1 MCQNEILSLKSS
13 LTSLIDDIFSGCEL
27 SLNAAMASV
36 KSRQV
41 SCNGRYLTSAADV
54 MMQCHLQP
62 LLVTVSHLR
71 LLTRISSVVMV
82 VVRVLVGLGVG
93 VWVAVVLVGA
103 EVGEVGVGEVGLDME
118 EMEVKESGTHLMGF
132 DLVVVVEVSHVGMV
146 LVVEVVEAD
155 LLMVRCNR
163 VVVTCRNK
171 IKSLQLEVHLNWPR
185 RRYLVPGE
193 FGAL

>member
-1 MCQNEILSLKSS
+1 M
-13 LTSLIDDIFSGCEL
+13 
-27 SLNAAMASV
+27 
-36 KSRQV
+36 
-41 SCNGRYLTSAADV
+41 
-54 MMQCHLQP
+54 
-62 LLVTVSHLR
+62 TVSHLR

-103 EVGEVGVGEVGLDME
+103 EVGEVGVGEVGLVME

-132 DLVVVVEVSHVGMV
+132 DLVVVVEVGYVGMV

-155 LLMVRCNR
+155 LLMVLCRIYR

-171 IKSLQLEVHLNWPR
+171 IKFLQLEVHLNWPR

>member
-1 MCQNEILSLKSS
+1 
-13 LTSLIDDIFSGCEL
+13 
-27 SLNAAMASV
+27 MASV

-41 SCNGRYLTSAADV
+41 SCNRRYLTSAADL

-71 LLTRISSVVMV
+71 QLTRISSVVMV

-93 VWVAVVLVGA
+93 VWVAVVLVRA

-132 DLVVVVEVSHVGMV
+132 DLVVVVEVGHVGMV

-155 LLMVRCNR
+155 LLMVRCRIYR